1 MLNVF
6 SIFQAISGEIGA
18 VPQGHPS
25 AFVRLAGCTLS
36 CNYCDAKDSQSSGH
50 GEEMTA
56 FRIGQVIDE
65 MGLFNHLVI
74 TGGEPLFQWD
84 DDEMGQLLRLASK
97 KRWAMTVE
105 TNGRHPC
112 PKEWDQYTNY
122 EITWVVD
129 YKLPGSGMNQL
140 MSQTIE
146 HWKDWPDG
154 TWIKMVCSDMEDF
167 EHAYSTIDWMKG
179 FAPHLNFAVG
189 AIRFDLLGEI
199 AELVLERNMHDVV
212 VNCQIHKILFP
223 LGEKGDSLKETD

>member
-18 VPQGHPS
+18 VPQGCPS

-56 FRIGQVIDE
+56 RGIVRRIDE
-65 MGLFNHLVI
+65 MGKFNHIVL
-74 TGGEPLFQWD
+74 TGGEPLFQWE
-84 DDEMGQLLRLASK
+84 DDEMVRLLSLIE
-97 KRWAMTVE
+97 KRGWEATVE
-105 TNGRHPC
+105 TNGRHPS
-112 PKEWDQYTNY
+112 PPTLFDL
-122 EITWVVD
+122 TWVVD

-140 MSQTIE
+140 MPQTIE

-167 EHAYSTIDWMKG
+167 EHACSTIDWMKG